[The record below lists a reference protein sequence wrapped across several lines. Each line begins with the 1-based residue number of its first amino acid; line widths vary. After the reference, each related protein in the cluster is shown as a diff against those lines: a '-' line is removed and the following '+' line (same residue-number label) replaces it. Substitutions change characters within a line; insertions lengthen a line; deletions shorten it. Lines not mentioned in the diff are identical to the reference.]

1 MAERKLFRRFDIR
14 AEIIINSIFWVKF
27 SYEVI
32 PVFNWREKTTE
43 LIYYRIIENL
53 LLNIEKLAK
62 VQVQYVFSQH
72 NKPMKRKFGHIL
84 INGKLDLNM

>member
-32 PVFNWREKTTE
+32 PVSNWRDKTTE

-53 LLNIEKLAK
+53 LLNIEILAK
-62 VQVQYVFSQH
+62 VQVQHVCFP
-72 NKPMKRKFGHIL
+72 K
-84 INGKLDLNM
+84 